1 MQAHKIVQ
9 VDLTTFMALFVRV
22 HYIKPRGWKLA
33 NLSNPICFFG
43 SRFVLLLQLCVSLQK
58 CGRCS
63 GLMVYSALGSGASSP
78 DSSHGTL
85 LYSWARHFPS
95 QCLSPH
101 KCISGYWQ
109 MGNSAM
115 DQHPIQDLFHK
126 LLSKWQAQ
134 DILMPT
140 CKIMLKWLLNIN

>member
-1 MQAHKIVQ
+1 MLWVAGDVKEPTC
-9 VDLTTFMALFVRV
+9 LSKRV
-22 HYIKPRGWKLA
+22 GHLVPGAKRQEDKSW
-33 NLSNPICFFG
+33 PICHIQYAFLVVC
-43 SRFVLLLQLCVSLQK
+43 FVLLLQLCVSLQK

-126 LLSKWQAQ
+126 LLSK
-134 DILMPT
+134 
-140 CKIMLKWLLNIN
+140 